1 MKKLNLDKLNS
12 LINETGQLIQD
23 DVVMSSGEQI
33 AEISEAFDSIK
44 DEIWG
49 EKKWWFSV
57 IASWVKK
64 DEDFQYKSFE
74 SKISSIFDRFDSVTE
89 SVANSITI
97 FSKYGKSLEQEIVK
111 INTYVD
117 SIDKETLEQD
127 DILEYKTIC
136 VIRDN
141 LQLSMARI
149 AMRLESAKRLYKQME
164 LSRPAFQ
171 TLLSSVLME
180 SAGQRAIE
188 ASVGIMKVLGGA
200 IDQMSEKLTTQTIE
214 SAKMALE
221 AEVRPMLGAGDIRR
235 NVERIQ
241 SELLVIANTR
251 EQYMLEASNQK

>member
-1 MKKLNLDKLNS
+1 
-12 LINETGQLIQD
+12 
-23 DVVMSSGEQI
+23 
-33 AEISEAFDSIK
+33 
-44 DEIWG
+44 
-49 EKKWWFSV
+49 
-57 IASWVKK
+57 
-64 DEDFQYKSFE
+64 
-74 SKISSIFDRFDSVTE
+74 
-89 SVANSITI
+89 
-97 FSKYGKSLEQEIVK
+97 
-111 INTYVD
+111 
-117 SIDKETLEQD
+117 
-127 DILEYKTIC
+127 
-136 VIRDN
+136 
-141 LQLSMARI
+141 MARI
-149 AMRLESAKRLYKQME
+149 AMRLESAKRLHKQME